1 MRAELCVTV
10 DRALT
15 VEQGHDIAKEVH
27 HELLDHLPYLSSAT
41 IHVDPANASGDEQHH
56 VHAH

>member
-41 IHVDPANASGDEQHH
+41 IHVHPDNASGDDHPH
-56 VHAH
+56 SH